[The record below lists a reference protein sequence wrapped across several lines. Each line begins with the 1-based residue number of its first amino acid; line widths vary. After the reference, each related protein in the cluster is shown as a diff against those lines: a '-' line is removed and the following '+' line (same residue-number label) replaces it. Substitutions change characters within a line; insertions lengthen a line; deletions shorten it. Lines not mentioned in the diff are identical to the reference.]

1 MRESIHSISSDIIA
15 GALESLGQL
24 MGAADT
30 PLFAAEEAKKALIG
44 LARDLRGLAYA
55 FNTKI
60 SYMML
65 FDWMYPFVNFN
76 VCLHISFVP
85 HVFSLNFP
93 IRYPNYTPILLHAV
107 ELWHHEP
114 QVTTPVLKLFAE
126 LVQNRSQRLQFDASS
141 PNGILLFREASKVI
155 CSYGNHILNVE
166 VPKDQIYPLKLKG
179 ISICFSMLK
188 AALCGSY
195 VNFGVFRLYG
205 DEALDNALNTFVK
218 LLLSIPQSDLL
229 VSVDKRANIKVS
241 VYNFRNYA

>member
-1 MRESIHSISSDIIA
+1 MRS
-15 GALESLGQL
+15 
-24 MGAADT
+24 T
-30 PLFAAEEAKKALIG
+30 PKHPIWCFLIG
-44 LARDLRGLAYA
+44 CTIYILRDFFQIEREKREFYIILV
-55 FNTKI
+55 F
-60 SYMML
+60 L
-65 FDWMYPFVNFN
+65 F
-76 VCLHISFVP
+76 LS
-85 HVFSLNFP
+85 

-114 QVTTPVLKLFAE
+114 QVTTPVLKLFSE

-141 PNGILLFREASKVI
+141 PNGILLFREASKII

-229 VSVDKRANIKVS
+229 VSINHIIDILSR
-241 VYNFRNYA
+241 